1 MNTSIAAEPMTCTVQ
16 MAEAWCKNNFI
27 SYKNILQEY
36 CQKKFLP
43 VPNYKSENTP
53 HGLRGTVSFGSEM
66 MKSEVLMPSPK
77 EADQRV
83 AFEAL
88 KNIGVLPADAVFNE
102 RCPVE
107 LPSKKRKSESPNVP
121 HFSPKIQFIE
131 SSNIVSMKSRL
142 QEIAQK
148 SKLNMPE
155 YQVSGSHQNFMATVA
170 FNGHVFSSNRTFSKK
185 KLAEQDA
192 AHTALYKLGYVSNPP
207 NGLVINNQIMSSTD
221 EKSTDAKA
229 PSDNY
234 KNKLQEFMQSKKC
247 SLPKYETT
255 KQNINGSSGYVATVV
270 VEGREHRSSFKKTK
284 KEAEKEAAFN
294 ALLAIGILT

>member
-1 MNTSIAAEPMTCTVQ
+1 MLSVQLEPMTCTVQ

-107 LPSKKRKSESPNVP
+107 LPCML
-121 HFSPKIQFIE
+121 IE
-131 SSNIVSMKSRL
+131 L
-142 QEIAQK
+142 
-148 SKLNMPE
+148 
-155 YQVSGSHQNFMATVA
+155 
-170 FNGHVFSSNRTFSKK
+170 
-185 KLAEQDA
+185 
-192 AHTALYKLGYVSNPP
+192 
-207 NGLVINNQIMSSTD
+207 
-221 EKSTDAKA
+221 
-229 PSDNY
+229 
-234 KNKLQEFMQSKKC
+234 
-247 SLPKYETT
+247 LPFY
-255 KQNINGSSGYVATVV
+255 GGDL
-270 VEGREHRSSFKKTK
+270 RSFKKSLISSY
-284 KEAEKEAAFN
+284 
-294 ALLAIGILT
+294 LL